1 MKKLNPVLILVS
13 RLVTWFIRTFN
24 LGAGSTWP
32 GHIALAINPRIAHDI
47 LSQNKIKVVLVVGTN
62 GKTTTAKLL
71 RVILEKNG
79 HRVIKNQ
86 EGANLL
92 NGITSALVN
101 NATLNGKIDADVAI
115 FEVDENML
123 PIVSTEIT
131 PTAVILL
138 NLFRDQLDRYGEVN
152 SISAK
157 WQNVLKKLPDT
168 TQIFINGDDP
178 QLFYIGSKL
187 NQKLNYFG
195 LSNKHFTLSEIPHD
209 VDSVYC
215 PVCGKR
221 LDYKGISYSHLGDF
235 SCSTC
240 GFKRKNVVDFEDSKF
255 PTPLLGRYNL
265 YNRNAAIIAAKEVF
279 LIPDELIAKSL
290 GDFSPA
296 YGRQEKIKYKDKT
309 VFMLLSKNPV
319 GFNQSIETVIENF
332 DIKKNNIVLVLNDRI
347 PDGTDV
353 SWIWDVEFDKLH
365 EFASKIFI
373 SGDRVYDMAL
383 RIRYGLDHD
392 IRIENSHDRLSF
404 KDVIIYEDLK
414 KCLDHAVSSSTPSND
429 CIILATYTGMLEAR
443 KILVGRKIM

>member
-1 MKKLNPVLILVS
+1 MNLLTILVAK
-13 RLVTWFIRTFN
+13 VAGFIIKLLS

-32 GHIALAINPRIAHDI
+32 GHIALAINPRIARDI
-47 LSQNKIKVVLVVGTN
+47 LSTNKIKVVLVVGTN

-131 PTAVILL
+131 PTAVIVL

-152 SISAK
+152 SIAAK
-157 WQNVLKKLPDT
+157 WQIVLKKLPDT

-187 NQKLNYFG
+187 NQKVNYFG

-215 PVCGKR
+215 PVCGKK
-221 LDYKGISYSHLGDF
+221 LDYRGISYSHLGDF
-235 SCSTC
+235 SCSAC

-265 YNRNAAIIAAKEVF
+265 YNRNAAIITAKEVF

-290 GDFSPA
+290 LDFSPA
-296 YGRQEKIKYKDKT
+296 YGRQEKILYKGKNI
-309 VFMLLSKNPV
+309 FMILSKNPV

-332 DIKKNNIVLVLNDRI
+332 DKKKNNIVLVLNDRI

-373 SGDRVYDMAL
+373 SGDRAYDMA
-383 RIRYGLDHD
+383 IRMKYGLPSDQQITSSQNKLMFD
-392 IRIENSHDRLSF
+392 NAIVYEN
-404 KDVIIYEDLK
+404 LK
-414 KCLDHAVSSSTPSND
+414 NAIDHAASSGHNDD
-429 CIILATYTGMLEAR
+429 CIILATYSGMLDAR
-443 KILVGRKIM
+443 NILVGRKIM

>member
-13 RLVTWFIRTFN
+13 RLVKWFIRTFN

-62 GKTTTAKLL
+62 GKTTTSKLI
-71 RVILEKNG
+71 RNILEKNG
-79 HRVIKNQ
+79 HCVIKNQ

-92 NGITSALVN
+92 NGITSSLLN
-101 NATLNGKIDADVAI
+101 SSSLNGRIDADCAI

-131 PTAVILL
+131 PTAVIVL

-152 SISAK
+152 SIAAK
-157 WQNVLKKLPDT
+157 WQIVLKKLPDT

-187 NQKLNYFG
+187 NQKVNYFG

-215 PVCGKR
+215 PVCGKK

-235 SCSTC
+235 SCSAC

-290 GDFSPA
+290 LDFSPA
-296 YGRQEKIKYKDKT
+296 YGRQEKILYKGKNI
-309 VFMLLSKNPV
+309 FMILSKNPV

-332 DIKKNNIVLVLNDRI
+332 DKKKNNIILVLNDRI

-373 SGDRVYDMAL
+373 SGDRAYDMA
-383 RIRYGLDHD
+383 IRMKYGLPSDQQITSSQNKLMFD
-392 IRIENSHDRLSF
+392 NAIVYEN
-404 KDVIIYEDLK
+404 LK
-414 KCLDHAVSSSTPSND
+414 NAIDHAAASGHNDD
-429 CIILATYTGMLEAR
+429 CIILATYSGMLDAR
-443 KILVGRKIM
+443 NILVGRKIM

>member
-1 MKKLNPVLILVS
+1 MNLLTILVAK
-13 RLVTWFIRTFN
+13 VAGFIIKLLS

-32 GHIALAINPRIAHDI
+32 GHIALAINPRIARDI
-47 LSQNKIKVVLVVGTN
+47 LSTNKIKVVLVVGTN

-187 NQKLNYFG
+187 NQKVNYFG

-235 SCSTC
+235 SCSAC

-347 PDGTDV
+347 HDGTDV

-373 SGDRVYDMAL
+373 SGDRAYDMA
-383 RIRYGLDHD
+383 IRMKYGLPSDQQMTSSQNKLMFD
-392 IRIENSHDRLSF
+392 NAIVYEN
-404 KDVIIYEDLK
+404 LK
-414 KCLDHAVSSSTPSND
+414 NAIDHAAASGHNDD
-429 CIILATYTGMLEAR
+429 CIILATYSGMLDAR
-443 KILVGRKIM
+443 N

>member
-1 MKKLNPVLILVS
+1 MSILNTGIIFIS

-32 GHIALAINPRIAHDI
+32 GHIALAINPRIAHDV
-47 LSQNKIKVVLVVGTN
+47 LSQNKIKVVFVVGTN
-62 GKTTTAKLL
+62 GKTTTSKLI
-71 RVILEKNG
+71 RNILEKNG
-79 HRVIKNQ
+79 HCVIKNQ

-92 NGITSALVN
+92 NGITSSLLN
-101 NATLNGKIDADVAI
+101 SSSLNGRIDADCAI

-131 PTAVILL
+131 PTAVIVL

-187 NQKLNYFG
+187 NQKVNYFG

-215 PVCGKR
+215 PVCGKK

-235 SCSTC
+235 SCSAC

-279 LIPDELIAKSL
+279 LVPDELIAKSL
-290 GDFSPA
+290 LDFSPA
-296 YGRQEKIKYKDKT
+296 YGRQEKILYKGKNI
-309 VFMLLSKNPV
+309 FMILSKNPV
-319 GFNQSIETVIENF
+319 GFNQSIETIIENF
-332 DIKKNNIVLVLNDRI
+332 DKKKNNIVLVLNDRI

-373 SGDRVYDMAL
+373 SGDRAYDMA
-383 RIRYGLDHD
+383 IRMKYGLASDQQITNSQD
-392 IRIENSHDRLSF
+392 KLIFDNAIVYEN
-404 KDVIIYEDLK
+404 LK
-414 KCLDHAVSSSTPSND
+414 NAIDHAASSGHNDD
-429 CIILATYTGMLEAR
+429 CIILATYSGMLGAR
-443 KILVGRKIM
+443 NILGGRKIM